1 VAALVVYLAHAKHES
16 INAQVSLSEN
26 GVLKLSNQDKVA
38 QARMRTAKRQT
49 ATVKGA
55 DKVGAHVRYTYLPKA
70 PGDQVDTLNQGFV
83 VSRTATV
90 VHEDDSPNT
99 HFEDKK
105 GDKKTLKIGDILE
118 LHTRLLSQKQLYHVA
133 LVVPFAAG
141 LEPLNPELK
150 TSGPE
155 ARPSQSDSIRPTYV
169 QRLDNEVRYYFT
181 RLPAGTHTF
190 HFRVRATCEGSY
202 VHPAPYAEQMYHQEV
217 RGRGVGMRIDVTGE
231 HHKPK

>member
-1 VAALVVYLAHAKHES
+1 
-16 INAQVSLSEN
+16 
-26 GVLKLSNQDKVA
+26 
-38 QARMRTAKRQT
+38 MRTAKRQT
-49 ATVKGA
+49 VTVKGA
-55 DKVGAHVRYTYLPKA
+55 DKIGAHVRYTYLPKA

-83 VSRTATV
+83 VSRTATII
-90 VHEDDSPNT
+90 HEDDSPNT

-105 GDKKTLKIGDILE
+105 GDKKALKIGDILE

-181 RLPAGTHTF
+181 RLPRGTHTF